1 MAQVNEVHDA
11 YGPYQIHV
19 QHDGVPIVF
28 IKNMGAYSLDSPRLK
43 ELVTKKI
50 VEKEKEILKWKS
62 LLSRMKIDETM
73 NDNGTNET

>member
-19 QHDGVPIVF
+19 QHDGVPLVF

-43 ELVTKKI
+43 ELVVKKI
-50 VEKEKEILKWKS
+50 VEKEKEILKWES